1 LQNTVSNLT
10 PLAAGAE
17 FDKIRSIWRVLGA
30 RAVGGG
36 DDCAIVRVGDEQIAV
51 STDMALEGTHFR
63 EGWLTPAEIGWRA
76 TAAALSDLAA
86 VAAEPR
92 GVLVSLA
99 LSPEW
104 HDDFVGELMDGV
116 GEVAASVGAK
126 VWGGDVVRG
135 ERLTIDV
142 AVVGS
147 VTNPVL
153 RSTAGPGDRLW
164 VTGRLGGPLA
174 AVESWE
180 AGQQP
185 EETAR
190 ERFARPE
197 PRIEQAFWLRDHDAK
212 ALIDVSDGLLSDAGQ
227 LAAASSVSCAI
238 EASTVPWHPAVTNET
253 TALLSGEEFELLV
266 ALPHDSDADLS
277 DRFVERFGLE
287 LTCVGR
293 IEAGSGV
300 ALLRDGESAELP
312 QGFRHF

>member
-1 LQNTVSNLT
+1 MTNLT

-17 FDKIRSIWRVLGA
+17 FDKIRSIWRVLGD

-36 DDCAIVRVGDEQIAV
+36 DDCAIVRLGDEQVAI

-63 EGWLTPAEIGWRA
+63 QGWLAPAEIGWRA
-76 TAAALSDLAA
+76 AAAALSDLAA

-99 LSPEW
+99 LVPEW

-116 GEVAASVGAK
+116 GEVAASVEAK

-142 AVVGS
+142 MVIGTVID
-147 VTNPVL
+147 PVL
-153 RSTAGPGDRLW
+153 RSTAGAGDRLW

-180 AGQQP
+180 AGRQP

-197 PRIEQAFWLRDHDAK
+197 PRIAQAQWLRDHGARG
-212 ALIDVSDGLLSDAGQ
+212 LIDVSDGLLSDAGQ
-227 LAAASSVSCAI
+227 LAASSSVNCVI
-238 EASTVPWHPAVTNET
+238 EASAVPRHPAITKET

-266 ALPHDSDADLS
+266 ALPHDAHPDLA
-277 DRFVERFGLE
+277 DRFVDQFGLS

-293 IEAGSGV
+293 VEAGSGV
-300 ALLRDGESAELP
+300 TLLRKGETADLP

>member
-1 LQNTVSNLT
+1 VSNLT
-10 PLAAGAE
+10 PLGAGAE
-17 FDKIRSIWRVLGA
+17 FDKIRSIWRALGD

-36 DDCAIVRVGDEQIAV
+36 DDCAIVRLGDEQIAI
-51 STDMALEGTHFR
+51 STDMAVEATHFR
-63 EGWLTPAEIGWRA
+63 QGWLAPAEIGWRA
-76 TAAALSDLAA
+76 AAAALSDLAA

-99 LSPEW
+99 LVPDW
-104 HDDFVGELMDGV
+104 HDDFVAELMDGV
-116 GEVAASVGAK
+116 GEVAASVEAK

-142 AVVGS
+142 VVVGT
-147 VTNPVL
+147 VTDPVL
-153 RSTAGPGDRLW
+153 RSTAGAGDRLW

-190 ERFARPE
+190 ERFARPQ
-197 PRIEQAFWLRDHDAK
+197 PRIAQARWLRDHGAR

-227 LAAASSVSCAI
+227 LAASSSVSCVI
-238 EASTVPWHPAVTNET
+238 EASTVPQHPAITNET
-253 TALLSGEEFELLV
+253 TALLSGEEFELLA
-266 ALPHDSDADLS
+266 ALPHDADPDLA
-277 DRFVERFGLE
+277 DRFVDQFGLS

-293 IEAGSGV
+293 VEAGSGV
-300 ALLRDGESAELP
+300 TLLREGETADLP